1 MDLVSFLSMSYFL
14 LAGFSCILDIVYI
27 LTVDLD
33 HLLNLLFV
41 AVQILKLDVR
51 VKDFYLVIMGNPY

>member
-51 VKDFYLVIMGNPY
+51 VKD